1 MIAYIDTDAPT
12 EEKDMWKSVKKNIT
26 NMSDVEVRVV
36 MTTKWRGQKVS
47 FPVKR
52 LYSID
57 FSKWSKT
64 IEVYWATE
72 EKRDNDTAYKGKV
85 YDLERPE
92 RICEYQI
99 RADGLYK
106 IEEGLE
112 HQEITPKKEGNVKR
126 ERDFLNPKEDTFQ
139 FENTGPDPLCVISGR
154 KRNFDVSPPIS
165 PGKKL
170 RIKIKRGFEFGL
182 IPASTSSKGAGSSNE
197 REYHATMFN
206 FEAYRDTVTMFNV
219 FGSTG
224 GFEASA
230 ICTDG
235 NNVTLENPRSKH
247 YRESDR
253 ISPMYIV
260 GRVMQFAGTAF
271 AITTFV
277 DRFAQLL

>member
-1 MIAYIDTDAPT
+1 
-12 EEKDMWKSVKKNIT
+12 
-26 NMSDVEVRVV
+26 
-36 MTTKWRGQKVS
+36 MTI
-47 FPVKR
+47 
-52 LYSID
+52 L
-57 FSKWSKT
+57 
-64 IEVYWATE
+64 A
-72 EKRDNDTAYKGKV
+72 
-85 YDLERPE
+85 
-92 RICEYQI
+92 
-99 RADGLYK
+99 
-106 IEEGLE
+106 
-112 HQEITPKKEGNVKR
+112 
-126 ERDFLNPKEDTFQ
+126 
-139 FENTGPDPLCVISGR
+139 GPDPLCVISGR

-170 RIKIKRGFEFGL
+170 WIQIKENKRGFEFGL
-182 IPASTSSKGAGSSNE
+182 ISGSTSSQGAGSSDE

-206 FEAYRDTVTMFNV
+206 FEPLSKVTMFKV

-230 ICTDG
+230 VCTDG

>member
-1 MIAYIDTDAPT
+1 
-12 EEKDMWKSVKKNIT
+12 
-26 NMSDVEVRVV
+26 
-36 MTTKWRGQKVS
+36 MTI
-47 FPVKR
+47 
-52 LYSID
+52 L
-57 FSKWSKT
+57 
-64 IEVYWATE
+64 A
-72 EKRDNDTAYKGKV
+72 
-85 YDLERPE
+85 
-92 RICEYQI
+92 
-99 RADGLYK
+99 
-106 IEEGLE
+106 
-112 HQEITPKKEGNVKR
+112 
-126 ERDFLNPKEDTFQ
+126 
-139 FENTGPDPLCVISGR
+139 GPDPLCVISGR

-170 RIKIKRGFEFGL
+170 WIQIKENNRGFEFGL
-182 IPASTSSKGAGSSNE
+182 ISSQGAGSSDE

-235 NNVTLENPRSKH
+235 NNVTLENPRSEH

-260 GRVMQFAGTAF
+260 GRVMQLAGTAF